1 MHGKFDV
8 PIFATDHAYQVTVW
22 NDKIEEMTSISKAE
36 IYGRCI
42 GDLLSTTSA
51 SASAS
56 APPLTDGAVSAAG
69 AAAPLTEVGMAV
81 PSTLG
86 SGDVTSLASGDVTS
100 LASGVSVEGEAAMLQ
115 MLSRALEG
123 RQVSCFDFEVLSRN
137 HHRLVQLQVNA
148 EPKLDA
154 AGNVVGVVCVGQD
167 VFSQKEMVREH
178 MENLKLKE
186 INIAKD
192 AFLACM
198 SHEMRTPLNGLLGM
212 LQMAVTLCDGG
223 CNPM

>member
-81 PSTLG
+81 PSTLT

-192 AFLACM
+192 VRQPLAPPA
-198 SHEMRTPLNGLLGM
+198 SRP
-212 LQMAVTLCDGG
+212 A
-223 CNPM
+223 